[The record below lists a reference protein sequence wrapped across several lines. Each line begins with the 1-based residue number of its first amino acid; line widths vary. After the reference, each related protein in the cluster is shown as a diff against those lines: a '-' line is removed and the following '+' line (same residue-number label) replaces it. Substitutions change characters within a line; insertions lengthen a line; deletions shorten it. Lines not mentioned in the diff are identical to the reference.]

1 MKPKSQPRDEFEL
14 FQAHF
19 DQLLNP
25 GHELILLAN
34 QIDWPGLDAAFT
46 DCYSPDMGAP
56 AKAVRVLIAL
66 GLLLYLGVGYAG
78 LFLGGNF
85 LDYDVLA
92 QAPVQGQLLGIFL
105 VELGVGTTVAAAMV
119 TIFFTFAERGRGRDR
134 GRS

>member
-34 QIDWPGLDAAFT
+34 QVDWPGLDAAFT

-56 AKAVRVLIAL
+56 AKAVRLMV
-66 GLLLYLGVGYAG
+66 GLHYLKYTFNKSDESV
-78 LFLGGNF
+78 
-85 LDYDVLA
+85 
-92 QAPVQGQLLGIFL
+92 
-105 VELGVGTTVAAAMV
+105 VEHWVENPYWQYFWF
-119 TIFFTFAERGRGRDR
+119 IREFRERRRE
-134 GRS
+134 S